1 MTNIV
6 IKPAAKADLIDIWHY
21 SYENWGKAQADSYL
35 FGLESAFNK
44 LANLPALGRDIS
56 FVHPDVKLYPH
67 SHHLIIFR
75 LNEDSLE
82 IVRI

>member
-35 FGLESAFNK
+35 FGLEV
-44 LANLPALGRDIS
+44 R
-56 FVHPDVKLYPH
+56 
-67 SHHLIIFR
+67 LI
-75 LNEDSLE
+75 N
-82 IVRI
+82 